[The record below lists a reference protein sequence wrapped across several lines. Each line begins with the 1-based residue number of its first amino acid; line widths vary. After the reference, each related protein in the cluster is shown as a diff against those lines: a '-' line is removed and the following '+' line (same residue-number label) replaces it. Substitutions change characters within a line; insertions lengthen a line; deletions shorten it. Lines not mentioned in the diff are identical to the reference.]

1 MSCAPSCYLLLLL
14 QRCSC
19 YFHSSGAHVLI
30 CSYDLHPLIQT
41 IWAAKASCGT
51 MKDVSL
57 GREDHNKDGISSKQG
72 KSVLQVKKEG
82 GVWGNIAWR
91 EQGHAGHGWIQG
103 KSTRQVKK
111 EGGVWGR
118 VMSPMRT

>member
-1 MSCAPSCYLLLLL
+1 
-14 QRCSC
+14 
-19 YFHSSGAHVLI
+19 
-30 CSYDLHPLIQT
+30 
-41 IWAAKASCGT
+41 

-57 GREDHNKDGISSKQG
+57 RREDHNKDGISSKQG
-72 KSVLQVKKEG
+72 KNVVQVKKEG